1 MNMENI
7 LDMSKA
13 LEERFGK
20 KVLGLGEVTEYLG
33 LDESSIRG
41 LVESGSLKAMKSEGQ
56 LLFKAIQVI
65 KFEYDIDDDVPT
77 MVNNFVT
84 PEKESA
90 EMTVSKGSIYETG
103 SKKNPL
109 EMAFNVRFDDDT
121 SQRYKIRG
129 KNKAELEVLKAVKVA
144 EELEK
149 HKKKNS
155 GGEAETEEVE
165 EEVEEAENNQRL
177 FREVADEWFIEFE
190 ADQRSQG
197 NSYSNIKSVGESI
210 AAIKKVVGDMDISE
224 ITTTTG
230 NNMMT
235 ELSRD
240 KETGAWRSKSY
251 GTKLIRNFKRVMDYA
266 LTKGY
271 TKNVIGKIN
280 LNKNLT
286 EPSKND
292 RFLSEECLCDL
303 LKVVEEHPRFRA
315 LINIIL
321 ASGMRQ
327 SEALAISIDDL
338 RQSGEFYN
346 VYVSKADI
354 EVEKNVYEIV
364 NRLKDDEEPREVS
377 IDKGTYDMVREYYY
391 ETMKDKECA
400 RLKREAGNEKLVFT
414 NKYGKVINK
423 KTLYR
428 SFVIYLN
435 KKFGNE
441 DKVRLHMLRH
451 CFASLMCDEI
461 PIELVSEMLGHRE
474 VSTTMKFY
482 KSITN
487 SQKKMISNASTNMM
501 NKFRKDDKIAG

>member
-1 MNMENI
+1 
-7 LDMSKA
+7 MSKA
-13 LEERFGK
+13 LEERYGK
-20 KVLGLGEVTEYLG
+20 KVLSLEEVSEYLG
-33 LDESSIRG
+33 LDDSSIRG
-41 LVESGSLKAMKSEGQ
+41 LVENGSLKAMKSEGQ

-65 KFEYDIDDDVPT
+65 KFEYDIVDDVPT
-77 MVNNFVT
+77 MINNFVT

-90 EMTVSKGSIYETG
+90 EMTVSKGSIYATG
-103 SKKNPL
+103 SKKKPL
-109 EMAFNVRFDDDT
+109 EMAFNVRFDDDDT
-121 SQRYKIRG
+121 SKRFKVRG

-144 EELEK
+144 EEQEK
-149 HKKKNS
+149 HKGKNS
-155 GGEAETEEVE
+155 GEEAETEEAE
-165 EEVEEAENNQRL
+165 EEEKNNQKKRL

-190 ADQRSQG
+190 SDQRSQG

-292 RFLSEECLCDL
+292 RFLSEDCLCDL

-327 SEALAISIDDL
+327 SEALAIDIDDL

-364 NRLKDDEEPREVS
+364 NRLKDDEEAREVS
-377 IDKGTYDMVREYYY
+377 IDKETYDMVREYFY
-391 ETMKDKECA
+391 EAMKDEECA

-441 DKVRLHMLRH
+441 DTVRLHMLRH
-451 CFASLMCDEI
+451 SFASLMCDEV

-487 SQKKMISNASTNMM
+487 SQKRMISNASTNMM
-501 NKFRKDDKIAG
+501 NKFRKDEKIAG